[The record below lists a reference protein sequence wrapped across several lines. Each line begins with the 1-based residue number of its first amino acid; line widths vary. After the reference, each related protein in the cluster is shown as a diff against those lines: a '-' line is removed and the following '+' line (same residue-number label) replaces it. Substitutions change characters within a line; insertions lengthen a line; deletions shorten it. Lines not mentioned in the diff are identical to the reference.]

1 MRKKISGR
9 TKAILLNSPSNPTG
23 GVISLKQLKELCNF
37 AKENNLLIISDEV
50 YEKIIFDDL
59 SFYSPAMIDGMQD
72 QVIICNSFSKT
83 YAITGWRLG
92 YIVGLED
99 IIHGIA
105 LPFPEEANRVLAD
118 RLASLFFA
126 PTPGDA

>member
-1 MRKKISGR
+1 MASGKAIEVPVFEKDGFMYDIHELRKKISGR

-59 SFYSPAMIDGMQD
+59 SFYSPAMIDMS
-72 QVIICNSFSKT
+72 N
-83 YAITGWRLG
+83 
-92 YIVGLED
+92 
-99 IIHGIA
+99 
-105 LPFPEEANRVLAD
+105 
-118 RLASLFFA
+118 
-126 PTPGDA
+126 